1 MAMIRIIAPLVLV
14 FAGCVTPGKA
24 TQPSERGGR
33 AEPDAS
39 ADASEAVRAVRPQF
53 SVVVPEGWSESTHP
67 KVAEM
72 VGPNG
77 LALTKAA
84 TETPP
89 GLFKPSIVITFAGG
103 PEARLTDESGCAHA
117 AGELAKMVNGAVES
131 AGFVQ
136 VKAVG
141 ASCQADIRAEDAN
154 RRARF
159 TVVGSPQ
166 ETFVITCNFDDRD
179 GSARAACDEVVQ
191 SFEFLAPA
199 N

>member
-1 MAMIRIIAPLVLV
+1 MIRIIAPLVLV
-14 FAGCVTPGKA
+14 FTGCITPGKA
-24 TQPSERGGR
+24 TQPTEPTGR
-33 AEPDAS
+33 IEPAAS
-39 ADASEAVRAVRPQF
+39 ADVSEAVRAVRPQF
-53 SVVVPEGWSESTHP
+53 AVVVPEGWSESTHP

-77 LALTKAA
+77 LALTKAP
-84 TETPP
+84 TDTSP

-103 PEARLTDESGCAHA
+103 PEARLTDESGCAQA
-117 AGELAKMVNGAVES
+117 AEELAKMVKGAVES

-141 ASCQADIRAEDAN
+141 PSCQANIRAEDAN

-159 TVVGSPQ
+159 TAVGSPQ
-166 ETFVITCNFDDRD
+166 ETFVITCNFDARD
-179 GSARAACDEVVQ
+179 GTARTACDEVVQ
-191 SFEFLAPA
+191 SFEFLASA